1 MRREDPQRAGGL
13 FAAAGAASARV
24 SSFGAAAPA
33 SMLVHALALSLLLL
47 APLWTTPTPPRLA
60 RDYVGVLLYDPPPP
74 PPPPQSIGRED
85 LRRRATSQV
94 QPQRPTPSV
103 TTAPHATTLEPAATI
118 EPEPALESAGSPTA
132 SAPGVTGG
140 VDFGEPGGEVGGVPG
155 GERGGIVSGTGTL
168 PVPVMRVDRVPRL
181 LRMVPPD
188 YPPEAFTK
196 KIEGVVSVEILVDAD
211 GKVARTQITHSVPL
225 LDVAAVAAVR
235 QWVFSP
241 AIKDGRPVA
250 TLATAPVSFKIY

>member
-1 MRREDPQRAGGL
+1 
-13 FAAAGAASARV
+13 
-24 SSFGAAAPA
+24 
-33 SMLVHALALSLLLL
+33 
-47 APLWTTPTPPRLA
+47 
-60 RDYVGVLLYDPPPP
+60 
-74 PPPPQSIGRED
+74 
-85 LRRRATSQV
+85 
-94 QPQRPTPSV
+94 
-103 TTAPHATTLEPAATI
+103 
-118 EPEPALESAGSPTA
+118 
-132 SAPGVTGG
+132 
-140 VDFGEPGGEVGGVPG
+140 
-155 GERGGIVSGTGTL
+155 
-168 PVPVMRVDRVPRL
+168 MRVDRVPRL